1 MSGGRGLRPTLP
13 TTHHS
18 KESHFM
24 KNKASRRHSAHDVQS
39 LDEEFTNLLIKAA
52 HGDRRAI
59 GAIAIAHGPGLLTE
73 ARKALGPERASEDE
87 DVLQDLLVSMT
98 HGTLEFVPDRDEPLE
113 WLRARI
119 RLLASTSATDLLVA
133 RAADRDPHAVAELF
147 TLLSDMLL
155 EEARWVLGE
164 AFAHG
169 AEDVVQDLGEALL
182 EGLVSFERG
191 RRGGIGFLRCVV
203 RSMARIWHQQAEDRT
218 ALDVDAGEKG
228 GE

>member
-1 MSGGRGLRPTLP
+1 MKINVSQGHAAHADSQLR
-13 TTHHS
+13 
-18 KESHFM
+18 
-24 KNKASRRHSAHDVQS
+24 D
-39 LDEEFTNLLIKAA
+39 EFTALLVKAV

-59 GAIAIAHGPGLLTE
+59 GAIACSHGRKLLKE
-73 ARKALGPERASEDE
+73 ARDALGPQRASEDE